1 MEENSLDYLKKPQLH
16 KNEYIVIGNFHIFC
30 FTIIP
35 DKIMENRKLSEIT
48 YLDDKYDIDGFIVI
62 TKENKI
68 QKILLAGVHPN
79 CNPEN
84 NEYCLN
90 KSIINK
96 KLNEKNLSILIRSIG
111 TYHFDDCYFKPSYK
125 DLKYKELNSIF
136 MRRRIWKKL
145 KVS

>member
-1 MEENSLDYLKKPQLH
+1 
-16 KNEYIVIGNFHIFC
+16 
-30 FTIIP
+30 
-35 DKIMENRKLSEIT
+35 MENRKLSEIT

-68 QKILLAGVHPN
+68 QKILLAGIHPN

-136 MRRRIWKKL
+136 MRRRI
-145 KVS
+145 